1 MEDEYKVGGSLQSSS
16 GRVLYFCCSTYVV
29 VAPQILRACSTYDVA
44 VTILR
49 ATSSVNVDVSL
60 QKLRNVSVASNT
72 TTVSAG
78 ERNLQEA
85 LLSQKGRALL
95 GICQL
100 VSIAQYVERD
110 LLLFVR
116 PILRLQIYRCVQL
129 NSVLFS

>member
-78 ERNLQEA
+78 ERNLKKPCCRRKA
-85 LLSQKGRALL
+85 AR
-95 GICQL
+95 CL
-100 VSIAQYVERD
+100 VSV
-110 LLLFVR
+110 
-116 PILRLQIYRCVQL
+116 
-129 NSVLFS
+129 S